1 MSEPPDRQ
9 KVIEKYLQGLR
20 HDDGYSHGY
29 LKSDEELKLFE
40 RSLAAVN
47 ERRCSD
53 AAGVKQFAVR
63 GSDNHCYVGV
73 RSVLMLGG
81 VYVHR
86 RQVPGSSSTTDWQKQ
101 VYEKK
106 RVNLQGTKKK
116 GCAATMNLKWIEL
129 YPDFQ
134 VDVPQPCG
142 QTREGR
148 LKVDEA
154 KELQEALDAEQQTVA
169 KETREKPDSSC
180 RAFFPTHHDISNQIQ
195 AVLKKDHF
203 STVDQ
208 ENARILIEKIRDE
221 QPESCVVYRPYAA
234 RSFVGSSDSDN
245 VEEGVASE
253 CEDTLLFC
261 FQTKFMR
268 SMLKKYGGSV
278 VCLDATHKTSDY
290 ALPLFLLVVKTLSG
304 YTIAGVFMIQFETAH
319 CIAEA
324 LDVFKQW
331 CDNWSPQYWMVDY
344 SKAEISTIK
353 QVFPESQISICDF
366 HRLQAWQRWL
376 CRKENNISNP
386 DEALRLMKH
395 VASASSQHDFDK
407 AVEVLV
413 DSEYWKNNRF
423 RSYFEEVWLS
433 VKELWVMSYRLEFDI
448 VLTTNNG
455 IEAQN
460 RVLKAQYVKSSS
472 GKRSLTSL
480 IMTVVHGYLPDKEAK
495 FHEAARRQ
503 SSAYRQYSEN
513 VPAYLHNRP
522 HGFVKHMLR
531 WLVNAEECT
540 PTNMEELSVEG
551 VFTVHSERSDDDL
564 YTVDFTK
571 PSCNCP
577 DFRKHKYLCKH
588 FCVVFKYSD
597 RWGFSSLPQSYLNR
611 PQIIL
616 EAVQNPKQVP
626 RFPLSISP
634 ALLKCL
640 HRILV
645 QQHQSQTFPLS
656 MRPAFVKCLYS
667 LGLLC
672 FLGQQPPS
680 VSELHKSITEELEK
694 CSSLLYCC
702 HDVQT
707 LVEARG
713 LLQATFRK
721 LAESVPQSSG
731 LHIRGSPT
739 KGCSS
744 LKPLPKRRRL

>member
-9 KVIEKYLQGLR
+9 KVIEKYLQELR

-29 LKSDEELKLFE
+29 LKSEEELKVFGE
-40 RSLAAVN
+40 
-47 ERRCSD
+47 
-53 AAGVKQFAVR
+53 
-63 GSDNHCYVGV
+63 
-73 RSVLMLGG
+73 
-81 VYVHR
+81 
-86 RQVPGSSSTTDWQKQ
+86 VPGCRPR
-101 VYEKK
+101 E
-106 RVNLQGTKKK
+106 
-116 GCAATMNLKWIEL
+116 
-129 YPDFQ
+129 

-142 QTREGR
+142 QTKEGR
-148 LKVDEA
+148 LKADKA
-154 KELQEALDAEQQTVA
+154 KELQEALDAEQPTVA
-169 KETREKPDSSC
+169 KETRVYVRIADCSSHQNHNLEDMESFSQNMDKSVAERIQMLAREGIASVSDVKKCLRYYVHDVLFANKEKPDSSC
-180 RAFFPTHHDISNQIQ
+180 RAFFPTHRDISNQIQ
-195 AVLKKDHF
+195 AVLKKDRF

-208 ENARILIEKIRDE
+208 ENARILIEKIRGE
-221 QPESCVVYRPYAA
+221 QPESSVVYRPYAA

-245 VEEGVASE
+245 VEEGFASE
-253 CEDTLLFC
+253 CEGTLLFC

-290 ALPLFLLVVKTLSG
+290 ALSLFLLVVKRPSG
-304 YTIAGVFMIQFETAH
+304 YKPAGVFIIQFETTH

-344 SKAEISTIK
+344 SKAEISVIK
-353 QVFPESQISICDF
+353 KVFPESQISICDF

-376 CRKENNISNP
+376 RRKENNISDP

-395 VASASSQHDFDK
+395 VASSSNQHDFDK

-413 DSEYWKNNRF
+413 DSEYWKNERF

-433 VKELWVMSYRLEFDI
+433 VKKLWFLFYKLEFDV

-455 IEAQN
+455 IEA
-460 RVLKAQYVKSSS
+460 KYVKSFS

-513 VPAYLHNRP
+513 VHAYLHNRP
-522 HGFVKHMLR
+522 HGFIEHMLR
-531 WLVNAEECT
+531 RLVNAEKYT
-540 PTNMEELSVEG
+540 PTDMEELPIDG
-551 VFTVHSERSDDDL
+551 VFTVNSERSDDDL

-571 PSCNCP
+571 PSCTCP
-577 DFRKHKYLCKH
+577 DFRKQKYPCKH
-588 FCVVFKYSD
+588 CTFLSTATVGAFPLFRRVTSVD
-597 RWGFSSLPQSYLNR
+597 RKLL
-611 PQIIL
+611 L
-616 EAVQNPKQVP
+616 EAVQNPKQVSSI
-626 RFPLSISP
+626 PLSISP

-645 QQHQSQTFPLS
+645 QQHQSHTFPLS

-672 FLGQQPPS
+672 FLGQQS
-680 VSELHKSITEELEK
+680 TQCRS
-694 CSSLLYCC
+694 Y
-702 HDVQT
+702 
-707 LVEARG
+707 
-713 LLQATFRK
+713 
-721 LAESVPQSSG
+721 
-731 LHIRGSPT
+731 T
-739 KGCSS
+739 KV
-744 LKPLPKRRRL
+744 